1 MRITRAALPVAAI
14 ALAAAAPAFA
24 AGGWLAPTTVQQAA
38 PVGQPLPLA
47 QLPVDLGYVWAQAPA
62 SAATSQ
68 VPLTLAQL
76 PLLTT
81 YPWAQPGTAHEQVPA
96 AEPWSL

>member
-14 ALAAAAPAFA
+14 ALAAVPSAFA
-24 AGGWLAPTTVQQAA
+24 AGGWLAPTTVQKAA
-38 PVGQPLPLA
+38 PVGTPLTLA
-47 QLPVDLGYVWAQAPA
+47 QLPINLGYVWAQAPVTA
-62 SAATSQ
+62 VTTQ
-68 VPLTLAQL
+68 MPLTPAQL

-81 YPWAQPGTAHEQVPA
+81 YPWAQPGTAPQQVPD